1 MFREYF
7 YIKFYLPYTNN
18 VIDKIVNILSKKEIV
33 ASFKALVNIDSI
45 WNQLKTNWPPTT
57 KKCVWKILG
66 AKFIRWAIF
75 SWFLE
80 QQKKVHLRRKPFL

>member
-45 WNQLKTNWPPTT
+45 
-57 KKCVWKILG
+57 
-66 AKFIRWAIF
+66 
-75 SWFLE
+75 
-80 QQKKVHLRRKPFL
+80 